1 MQVELV
7 AVENCPNLVLK
18 LDLINLN
25 ASQVQLSIRKCNK
38 ITINSIFFE
47 TDFSRNQVFKISF
60 VRVPSVELKNLYID
74 VKLQLWFQ
82 TVKSVNI
89 SDCTFRKLTQ
99 DDISLSDSGPICLA
113 NTILHLSSTRR
124 PQPLSKCPWIKSIS
138 NNSLGLLPAKETSL
152 SLSILPKLSKSESV
166 NEYVLITPSISVM
179 FLMTVCIIT
188 TIIIIILIISIKEL
202 VTRNNSYQQ
211 QHSTYVRNDS
221 WLNNEDL
228 VQSSSSCDS
237 DEVRESRI
245 QKSDLLDLRRSI
257 SAVLLYNQ
265 NKSCRRSNSTT
276 FKNVIL
282 AKEEE
287 FLC

>member
-1 MQVELV
+1 
-7 AVENCPNLVLK
+7 
-18 LDLINLN
+18 
-25 ASQVQLSIRKCNK
+25 
-38 ITINSIFFE
+38 
-47 TDFSRNQVFKISF
+47 
-60 VRVPSVELKNLYID
+60 
-74 VKLQLWFQ
+74 
-82 TVKSVNI
+82 
-89 SDCTFRKLTQ
+89 
-99 DDISLSDSGPICLA
+99 
-113 NTILHLSSTRR
+113 
-124 PQPLSKCPWIKSIS
+124 
-138 NNSLGLLPAKETSL
+138 
-152 SLSILPKLSKSESV
+152 
-166 NEYVLITPSISVM
+166 M

-287 FLC
+287 FLCWINNSQISFSLWFSIEYIEKNIAIYYIQQHYLDNGLSRCWFDVCTLHCIVGYFLYCV